1 MIKVKGKPNSS
12 FSSGQF
18 NKIRY
23 QEYMYIVYIYIYIYM
38 KTCIYMCRCGWG
50 CIYIDRSTD
59 RYRYISTGEEKT
71 SVQQQSI

>member
-38 KTCIYMCRCGWG
+38 KTCIYMCRCG
-50 CIYIDRSTD
+50 
-59 RYRYISTGEEKT
+59 
-71 SVQQQSI
+71 

>member
-23 QEYMYIVYIYIYIYM
+23 QEYMYIVYIYIYIYENM
-38 KTCIYMCRCGWG
+38 YIY
-50 CIYIDRSTD
+50 
-59 RYRYISTGEEKT
+59 
-71 SVQQQSI
+71 V